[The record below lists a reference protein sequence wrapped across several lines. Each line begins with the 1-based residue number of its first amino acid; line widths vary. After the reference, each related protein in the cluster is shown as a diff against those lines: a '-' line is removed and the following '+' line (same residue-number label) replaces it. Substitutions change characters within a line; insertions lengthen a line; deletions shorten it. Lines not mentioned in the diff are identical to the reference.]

1 MNNEYDIEI
10 PDWAKK
16 VKIWINKLTNENIM
30 LSLEVDR
37 LISNLEGMEE
47 TNIKF
52 DEWLEEFLTKEGGKT
67 LFNKYKKYLDKKME
81 EDDERTR

>member
-1 MNNEYDIEI
+1 MSNEYDIEI

-16 VKIWINKLTNENIM
+16 VKIWINKLTNENVM

-37 LISNLEGMEE
+37 LTSNLEDMEE

-52 DEWLEEFLTKEGGKT
+52 DEWLEEFLTKEGGKS
-67 LFNKYKKYLDKKME
+67 LLNKYKKYLDKKME
-81 EDDERTR
+81 DDDE